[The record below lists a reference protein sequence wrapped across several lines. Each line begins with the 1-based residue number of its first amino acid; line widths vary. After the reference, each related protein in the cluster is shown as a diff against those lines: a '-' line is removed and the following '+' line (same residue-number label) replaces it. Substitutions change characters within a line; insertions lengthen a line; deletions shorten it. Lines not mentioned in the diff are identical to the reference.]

1 MNLLNKATY
10 LIICFIF
17 IGACSQPKPNKY
29 QGALQ
34 VANQY
39 LPINNLSEGDLVF
52 FYSRYSGCEGCR
64 SYFEHMMDV
73 NGLANN
79 SYLITNSK
87 HIKPIQNLIFFDSLD
102 LLDKT
107 NLGFVGPT
115 ILRKSGQQLEYVL
128 EVKPENQDSLLMYL
142 KR

>member
-10 LIICFIF
+10 LIICLIF
-17 IGACSQPKPNKY
+17 FSACSQPKPNKY

-39 LPINNLSEGDLVF
+39 LPINNLNEGDLVF

-64 SYFEHMMDV
+64 SYFEQMMEV

-87 HIKPIQNLIFFDSLD
+87 HVKPIHNLIFFDSLD

-107 NLGFVGPT
+107 DLGFVGPT

-128 EVKPENQDSLLMYL
+128 EVKPENQDSLLLYL